1 MAKVL
6 CCSDVF
12 PGCDC
17 DYVTRGETVEEV
29 FTRAA
34 EHVRLK
40 HKVREVS
47 PEVLGV
53 IHGVIFDED
62 ANLPDSNLRDGAAGR
77 PWWPAARQWNS

>member
-6 CCSDVF
+6 RCSDIV
-12 PGCDC
+12 PGCN
-17 DYVTRGETVEEV
+17 YVTRGQTSEEV

-47 PEVLGV
+47 PEVTAV

-62 ANLPDSNLRDGAAGR
+62 SSHPDSNLRDGAAGQA
-77 PWWPAARQWNS
+77 WWPAAQHWYS